1 MTTSDLEKIN
11 KDLENI
17 IKMQVQH
24 EATLEEAL
32 EAEKRVSGV
41 LMKKW
46 LDREQTLSDWEYSY
60 WVLQRKFEKALKD
73 IRFLNHYI
81 ETNKLRKKKVKR
93 ERNGKKEE

>member
-1 MTTSDLEKIN
+1 MTTSELEKIN

-32 EAEKRVSGV
+32 EAEKRVSGA

-60 WVLQRKFEKALKD
+60 WLLQQKFTKAIKD

-81 ETNKLRKKKVKR
+81 ETKGKGKSAKKKQ
-93 ERNGKKEE
+93 

>member
-1 MTTSDLEKIN
+1 MTTSELEKIN

-32 EAEKRVSGV
+32 EAEKRVSGA

-46 LDREQTLSDWEYSY
+46 LAREQTLSDWEYSY
-60 WVLQRKFEKALKD
+60 WVLQLKFEQA
-73 IRFLNHYI
+73 I
-81 ETNKLRKKKVKR
+81 
-93 ERNGKKEE
+93 

>member
-1 MTTSDLEKIN
+1 MNQLEKIN

-32 EAEKRVSGV
+32 EAEKRVSGA
-41 LMKKW
+41 LLNKW
-46 LDREQTLSDWEYSY
+46 IDREITLSDWGYSC